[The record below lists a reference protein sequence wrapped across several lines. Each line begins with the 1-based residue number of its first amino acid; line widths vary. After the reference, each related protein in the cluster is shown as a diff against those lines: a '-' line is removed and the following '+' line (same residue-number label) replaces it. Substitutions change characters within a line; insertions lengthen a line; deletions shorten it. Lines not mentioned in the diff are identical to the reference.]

1 MNIYPVTEFSLD
13 SSVLLYPFFLTYK
26 EDEDPER

>member
-13 SSVLLYPFFLTYK
+13 SSVLLYSFFLTYK